1 MSKNEKP
8 QEFDPEVIAQTNR
21 EVRHGIAYIRM
32 YHYLS
37 TLQAVSALSTTKIG
51 ALVMPPQ
58 VLGSIGYGFTQ
69 DDECF
74 CLHTTGFMFDLFSR
88 LKPSVALIDD
98 GGLTLQFNKL
108 KYADYLLKPILL
120 HFRIPS
126 KKVFEKAK
134 TCSYLTITK
143 IEASYTKA
151 HTYDVV
157 DVLNP
162 AIILEDKK
170 SFEEYETGS
179 LSRIF

>member
-1 MSKNEKP
+1 MSKNEEK
-8 QEFDPEVIAQTNR
+8 QEFSPEVIAQTNR
-21 EVRHGIAYIRM
+21 EVRQGIAYIRM

-37 TLQAVSALSTTKIG
+37 TLQAVNKLDTTRLG

-58 VLGSIGYGFTQ
+58 VLGSLGYGFT
-69 DDECF
+69 DDNECF

-88 LKPSVALIDD
+88 LKPTVALITD
-98 GGLTLQFNKL
+98 GGLTLQFAKL
-108 KYADYLLKPILL
+108 KYADYLLPSILL
-120 HFRIPS
+120 HFKIPN

-134 TCSYLTITK
+134 DCPYLAITK
-143 IEASYTKA
+143 IEASYTEA
-151 HTYDVV
+151 DCYDVV

-170 SFEEYETGS
+170 SIDEDKVGI